1 MHNSANILFMV
12 GSAHDSATSFG
23 DWGYADGAVPCLCT
37 SQCVYFHS
45 YNTRKKKGQQNANKV
60 ISWCLHT
67 VWESFFLFIFFARAS
82 VGAYAKYSKLKQ
94 NASISINQKQL
105 VERRKKKLMK
115 NCCREALY
123 VGNEFICAGRHM
135 VACVFDVFLFF
146 HIMRQRICLLV
157 NIIRIRE
164 CLIKKN
170 VFINLYILLAML
182 TFRCLNSPTPSSV
195 KIAFYRSY
203 KFYLPNSQLETC
215 MYVYM
220 TCTADRAI
228 CVWQKT
234 FTCRSFQYDILA
246 FVCAVT
252 LTLWMF
258 SEATITA
265 TIQFVAQR
273 CSISQRWIMFVNVS
287 KHSTV

>member
-1 MHNSANILFMV
+1 MRTKLSHGVYTRCENHFFCSYFLLVQALERMQNIRNWSRMQ
-12 GSAHDSATSFG
+12 A
-23 DWGYADGAVPCLCT
+23 
-37 SQCVYFHS
+37 SQS
-45 YNTRKKKGQQNANKV
+45 IKSNWWR
-60 ISWCLHT
+60 
-67 VWESFFLFIFFARAS
+67 EE
-82 VGAYAKYSKLKQ
+82 KQ
-94 NASISINQKQL
+94 
-105 VERRKKKLMK
+105 MK